1 LTSGTEDVEPDCS
14 PDGQWVVYVAK
25 EPSGAASIWKVS
37 IEGGQPL
44 RLTTDC
50 GTTPSPA
57 ISPDGKRLAH
67 FRLIFDRNE
76 KRLEIIPFDHSGP
89 SDARAQGSFTL
100 PNTAYFPRWSHDGRS
115 ILHLQAEGR
124 VANLWALSLES
135 GERRQLTR
143 FSSEEISRFALSLDG
158 QQVALCR
165 IKTIRDVVRISNF
178 T

>member
-37 IEGGQPL
+37 IEGGPPL

-57 ISPDGKRLAH
+57 ISPDGKWLAH
-67 FRLIFDRNE
+67 FRLIFARNE

-89 SDARAQGSFTL
+89 SDARAQQSFTL
-100 PNTAYFPRWSHDGRS
+100 PNTQRLKKSSPQRQGKRRWLLHARVTNKTVRQSRLPYHKQ
-115 ILHLQAEGR
+115 LHLI
-124 VANLWALSLES
+124 VL
-135 GERRQLTR
+135 
-143 FSSEEISRFALSLDG
+143 
-158 QQVALCR
+158 
-165 IKTIRDVVRISNF
+165 VV
-178 T
+178 